1 MSKKKKGKRKYKVWK
16 ETGITVSIFSWYV
29 CLHKKYQKKPT
40 KQLLEVRSKFP
51 RWQDIRSIYWIN
63 CILYNDRRK
72 LENKIL
78 NTIPL
83 KPAAIS
89 ASESN
94 KTWINHNP
102 TKILFFFFW
111 WKLTIWFQTVHGNA
125 KEMVYPKQYWK
136 KNKENKLCDYNTWLQ
151 DSQNYSNQD
160 RMLMA

>member
-1 MSKKKKGKRKYKVWK
+1 MFVYIRNTK
-16 ETGITVSIFSWYV
+16 
-29 CLHKKYQKKPT
+29 KKPT

-102 TKILFFFFW
+102 TKILFFFFGGNW
-111 WKLTIWFQTVHGNA
+111 LSDSKLYMVTQKKWYIQSSIGRKTKKTSCVIIIHDFKTV
-125 KEMVYPKQYWK
+125 KTTVIKTE
-136 KNKENKLCDYNTWLQ
+136 C
-151 DSQNYSNQD
+151 
-160 RMLMA
+160 